1 MIVSKP
7 ARLRIDNLPT
17 VFPNAAGLDIGSAE
31 IVAALPPDRDVTV
44 VRTFSTF
51 TADLRQLV
59 AWLLDHHIDTV
70 AMEST
75 GVYWIPIYEML
86 EAAGIRVFLV
96 NARHF
101 KIVPGRKSDYNDA
114 Q

>member
-1 MIVSKP
+1 MTVPKP

-44 VRTFSTF
+44 VRTFTTF

-59 AWLLDHHIDTV
+59 TWLLDHHIDTV

-75 GVYWIPIYEML
+75 DRAMSSAE
-86 EAAGIRVFLV
+86 RRLV
-96 NARHF
+96 
-101 KIVPGRKSDYNDA
+101 P
-114 Q
+114 